1 MGCFFSPFLSIL
13 NLVKLVL
20 ILYLRSWAV
29 LTCNVPHEVVF
40 RASRSNNFYL
50 TLLLTML
57 FLCVLPVSY
66 AIVWL
71 EPSLHCGP
79 FSGNERMYSLFTN
92 TVEKMMPEKTHKFL
106 HYIVSPAAIIPLLLL
121 LILVIYYLMSLTGA
135 LRVANQDLKT
145 QLHKER
151 TEERKK
157 MVKLMEDK
165 IMDQVN
171 VSNKLNKWKKVLGN
185 PKAPTTAAPAARP
198 VIRAPNPST
207 EENDDQ
213 KKILLARA
221 MKNVLRKK
229 YSNEHDAIPKITTE
243 MA

>member
-1 MGCFFSPFLSIL
+1 MEQEFS
-13 NLVKLVL
+13 
-20 ILYLRSWAV
+20 
-29 LTCNVPHEVVF
+29 C

-79 FSGNERMYSLFTN
+79 FSGNKRMYYLFTD
-92 TVEKMMPEKTHKFL
+92 TVKKIMPKKTHEFL
-106 HYIVSPAAIIPLLLL
+106 DYIVSPAAIIPLLLL
-121 LILVIYYLMSLTGA
+121 LILFIYYLMSLTGA

-171 VSNKLNKWKKVLGN
+171 VTNKLNKWKRVLEV
-185 PKAPTTAAPAARP
+185 PKAPTVRP
-198 VIRAPNPST
+198 VYRAPMPSA
-207 EENDDQ
+207 EETADR

-229 YSNEHDAIPKITTE
+229 YSNDDDSVPKITTE

>member
-1 MGCFFSPFLSIL
+1 
-13 NLVKLVL
+13 
-20 ILYLRSWAV
+20 
-29 LTCNVPHEVVF
+29 
-40 RASRSNNFYL
+40 
-50 TLLLTML
+50 ML

-79 FSGNERMYSLFTN
+79 FSGNQRMYYLLTD
-92 TVEKMMPEKTHKFL
+92 TLKRIMPSQTHYFL
-106 HYIVSPAAIIPLLLL
+106 EYIVSPAAIIPLLLL

-157 MVKLMEDK
+157 MVRLMEDK

-171 VSNKLNKWKKVLGN
+171 VTNKLNKWKRVLEV
-185 PKAPTTAAPAARP
+185 PKGQAPTTRP
-198 VIRAPNPST
+198 VIRPPMPSA
-207 EENDDQ
+207 EETADR

-229 YSNEHDAIPKITTE
+229 YSNDDDAVPKITTE

>member
-1 MGCFFSPFLSIL
+1 
-13 NLVKLVL
+13 
-20 ILYLRSWAV
+20 
-29 LTCNVPHEVVF
+29 
-40 RASRSNNFYL
+40 
-50 TLLLTML
+50 ML

-79 FSGNERMYSLFTN
+79 FSGNKRMYYLFTD
-92 TVEKMMPEKTHKFL
+92 TLKRIMPEKSHKFL
-106 HYIVSPAAIIPLLLL
+106 DYIVSPAAIIPLLLL
-121 LILVIYYLMSLTGA
+121 LILFIYYLISLTGA

-157 MVKLMEDK
+157 MIKLMEDK

-171 VSNKLNKWKKVLGN
+171 VTNKLNKWKKVLEV
-185 PKAPTTAAPAARP
+185 PKGPVANSRP
-198 VIRAPNPST
+198 IIRAPTPSA
-207 EENDDQ
+207 EETADR

-229 YSNEHDAIPKITTE
+229 YSNDDDSVPKITTE